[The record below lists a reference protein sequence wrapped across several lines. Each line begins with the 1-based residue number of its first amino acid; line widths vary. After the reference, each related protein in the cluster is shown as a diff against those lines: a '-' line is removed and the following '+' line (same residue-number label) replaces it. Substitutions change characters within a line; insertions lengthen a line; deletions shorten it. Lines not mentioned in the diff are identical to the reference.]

1 MLMTDKG
8 RELVEEFR
16 TVVIGRGNLFD
27 VIVPPV
33 VFVIINELLGLEVA
47 VWGSIALA
55 ALIIVVRLARR
66 QSLRNAFGG
75 LGGVFFAILVAM
87 LLGRAEGYF
96 LPAIIT
102 GGLTVIVCLVSVLAR
117 RPLVAW
123 TSHVARRWPLD
134 WYWHPKVRPAYS
146 EVTLA
151 WAVFFALRLVLQL
164 ALFEGEAPVL
174 LAVFNVLAGWPAT
187 VTLLVMSYLYGAWRL
202 RHLRGPSV
210 QEFKGSAK
218 PPWSGQRRGF

>member
-187 VTLLVMSYLYGAWRL
+187 VTLLVMSYLYGTWRL

-210 QEFKGSAK
+210 QEFKDGAE
-218 PPWSGQRRGF
+218 PPWTGQRRGF

>member
-1 MLMTDKG
+1 MIADKA
-8 RELVEEFR
+8 RELIEEFR

-47 VWGSIALA
+47 VWGSLALA
-55 ALIIVVRLARR
+55 ALIILVRLVRR
-66 QSLRNAFGG
+66 QSLRNALGG
-75 LGGVFFAILVAM
+75 LGGVVLAILVAM
-87 LLGRAEGYF
+87 VLGRAEGYF

-102 GGLTVIVCLVSVLAR
+102 GGLTLVVCLVSVMAG

-151 WAVFFALRLVLQL
+151 WAVFFALRLFLQL

-187 VTLLVMSYLYGAWRL
+187 VTLLVMSYLYGTWRL

-210 QEFKGSAK
+210 QEFKDGAE